1 MTMPAL
7 LFEEPVP
14 TNHISIMVNEVVNA
28 LAPVD
33 EGLYV
38 DATVGGGGHSEAIL
52 TACPG
57 ARVIAFDRDEEALIT
72 SSERLASYSRRIE
85 FVHASFERIAEELSA
100 RNITAVDGMM
110 ADLGISTPQLD
121 TAERGMSFRHAG
133 PIDMR
138 MNRHDDETA
147 LELISRL
154 DQDELANV
162 IYEYGEERAS
172 RRIARCIKQA
182 LERGELHS
190 TVDLRRAVVRAVGP
204 RRVGGVDPATRTF
217 QALRIAVNDEM
228 GQLDTLLATAATIIK
243 EDGVLAVLSFHSLED
258 RRVKR
263 SLLNRSL
270 WQRLSSKPVTPT
282 EEERAGN
289 PRSRSAKLRIARRIA
304 SEAFVEE
311 EVDIESDADWL
322 PGPESER

>member
-1 MTMPAL
+1 MTMAAL
-7 LFEEPVP
+7 LLEEPEP
-14 TNHISIMVNEVVNA
+14 MNHITVMAGEVVEA

-33 EGLYV
+33 GGLYV

-52 TACPG
+52 TACPR
-57 ARVIAFDRDEEALIT
+57 ARVLAFDRDAEALAT
-72 SSERLASYSRRIE
+72 AGARLSCFADRVE
-85 FVHASFERIAEELSA
+85 FVHASFDRMPEELRA
-100 RNITAVDGMM
+100 RHIESIDGMV

-121 TAERGMSFRHAG
+121 QAERGMSFRHAG

-138 MNRHDDETA
+138 MDRRGDETA

-182 LERGELHS
+182 LERGELRS

-204 RRVGGVDPATRTF
+204 RRVGGLDPATRTF
-217 QALRIAVNDEM
+217 QALRIVVNGEM
-228 GQLDTLLATAATIIK
+228 QQLDAMLAAAASLIKIGGVIAII
-243 EDGVLAVLSFHSLED
+243 SFHSLED

-263 SLLNRSL
+263 ALLNRAE
-270 WQRLSSKPVTPT
+270 WQRLSSKPIVPSD
-282 EEERAGN
+282 EEKANN
-289 PRSRSAKLRIARRIA
+289 PRSRSAKLRTARRVEP
-304 SEAFVEE
+304 EAMFDD
-311 EVDIESDADWL
+311 EVDISTDSDW
-322 PGPESER
+322 PPEPEGER

>member
-7 LFEEPVP
+7 AFEDPVP
-14 TNHISIMVNEVVNA
+14 THHISIMVNEVVNA

-33 EGLYV
+33 GGLYI

-52 TACPG
+52 TACSG
-57 ARVIAFDRDEEALIT
+57 ARVLAFDRDEQALIT
-72 SSERLASYSRRIE
+72 SSERLAHFSRRIE
-85 FVHASFERIAEELSA
+85 FVHASFDRITEELGA
-100 RNITAVDGMM
+100 RNISAVDGMM

-121 TAERGMSFRHAG
+121 TAERGMSFRFPG

-138 MNRHDDETA
+138 MNQNEGETA
-147 LELISRL
+147 LELIARL

-162 IYEYGEERAS
+162 IYEFGEERAS
-172 RRIARCIKQA
+172 RRIARCIKQS
-182 LERGELHS
+182 LQRGELQT

-204 RRVGGVDPATRTF
+204 RRAGGVDPATRTF

-228 GQLDTLLATAATIIK
+228 GQLDTLLATASSVLKVDA
-243 EDGVLAVLSFHSLED
+243 VLAVISFHSLED

-263 SLLNRSL
+263 SVLNRSV
-270 WQRLSSKPVTPT
+270 WQRLSAKPIVPS
-282 EEERAGN
+282 EEERLDN

-304 SEAFVEE
+304 EADFFEDE
-311 EVDIESDADWL
+311 IEIDSDADW
-322 PGPESER
+322 PSAPES

>member
-7 LFEEPVP
+7 SFEDPVP

-28 LAPVD
+28 LSPTD
-33 EGLYV
+33 GGLYV
-38 DATVGGGGHSEAIL
+38 DATVGGGGHSEAVL
-52 TACPG
+52 MACPG
-57 ARVIAFDRDEEALIT
+57 ARVIAFDRDEDALIT
-72 SSERLASYSRRIE
+72 SSERLASFSRRIE

-121 TAERGMSFRHAG
+121 TAERGMSFRNAG

-138 MNRHDDETA
+138 MNRQEGETA
-147 LELISRL
+147 LDLVSRL

-182 LERGELHS
+182 LERGELHT

-217 QALRIAVNDEM
+217 QALRIAVNDEL
-228 GQLDTLLATAATIIK
+228 GQLDALLATAASILK
-243 EDGVLAVLSFHSLED
+243 VDGVLAVMSFHSLED

-263 SLLNRSL
+263 SLLNRAL
-270 WQRLSSKPVTPT
+270 WQRLSAKPIVPSD
-282 EEERAGN
+282 EERTNN

-304 SEAFVEE
+304 AEDLYEE
-311 EVDIESDADWL
+311 EIDVDSDSEW
-322 PGPESER
+322 PQGPESER